1 MAFQTPQAHWHC
13 QRQFTRPPQCTLG
26 GEASHIHAASTVFT
40 ADARDTIAT
49 PRASSGMV
57 LPSLTPLF
65 MVTTACTF
73 TIVTIIA
80 LKRFISSLCCMC
92 HLHASCCHLLS
103 SFSRWTTAIVP
114 WNHSFFCTFIF
125 IFMAVI
131 MKLDE
136 KPSIFPFLLTSSNV
150 LF

>member
-40 ADARDTIAT
+40 ADTCDTIAT

-65 MVTTACTF
+65 VITTTCTF
-73 TIVTIIA
+73 MIVTIIA
-80 LKRFISSLCCMC
+80 LKGFVSSLSCVC
-92 HLHASCCHLLS
+92 HLHAACHHLLS
-103 SFSRWTTAIVP
+103 SFSGWTTALVRS
-114 WNHSFFCTFIF
+114 NHSFFVHF
-125 IFMAVI
+125 
-131 MKLDE
+131 
-136 KPSIFPFLLTSSNV
+136 FLFSL
-150 LF
+150 LLLLHIIK